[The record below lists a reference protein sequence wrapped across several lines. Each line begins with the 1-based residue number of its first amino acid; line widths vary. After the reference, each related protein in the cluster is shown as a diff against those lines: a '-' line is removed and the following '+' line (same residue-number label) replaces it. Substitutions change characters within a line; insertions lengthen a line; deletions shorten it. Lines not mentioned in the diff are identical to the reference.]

1 MRSDDVRRIRA
12 LEAELQTERQMRGVL
27 AYDQQA
33 LRARLLRLET
43 EIALLHAEGNGQ

>member
-1 MRSDDVRRIRA
+1 
-12 LEAELQTERQMRGVL
+12 MRGTL

-43 EIALLHAEGNGQ
+43 EMVLLHAE